1 MRKMLVMTSTF
12 ACPYGLSGW
21 RCAGKKAFRDGSVPA
36 IFLVI
41 IQLLLLLLLLLLI
54 IIIIIIIIIINT
66 LKDRLQR

>member
-1 MRKMLVMTSTF
+1 MRKMLVVTSTF

-21 RCAGKKAFRDGSVPA
+21 RCVGKKAFRDGSIPA

-41 IQLLLLLLLLLLI
+41 IQLLLLI